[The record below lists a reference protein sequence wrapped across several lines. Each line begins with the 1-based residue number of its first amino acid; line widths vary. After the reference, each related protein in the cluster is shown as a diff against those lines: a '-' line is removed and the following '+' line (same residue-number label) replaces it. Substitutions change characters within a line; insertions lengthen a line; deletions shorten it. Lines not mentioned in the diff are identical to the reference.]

1 MKLLF
6 LFYVFYIL
14 KNCSSLLWFGYTY
27 TYIYIYIYILFFPL
41 LKPFGESW
49 IWKEVRN
56 KLLFGLF
63 FSACSAFKK
72 FVVGG
77 KKGFKS
83 LFNFL
88 GFMNSV
94 CIWHVNHDHETKVK
108 DAQTTY
114 FRMCSYFTKKQSSI
128 YSSCMIADWT
138 CSL

>member
-1 MKLLF
+1 MEK
-6 LFYVFYIL
+6 VG
-14 KNCSSLLWFGYTY
+14 FGRQ
-27 TYIYIYIYILFFPL
+27 
-41 LKPFGESW
+41 EQASVW
-49 IWKEVRN
+49 A
-56 KLLFGLF
+56 F
-63 FSACSAFKK
+63 FSACSACKK
-72 FVVGG
+72 FIVGG

-94 CIWHVNHDHETKVK
+94 CIWHVKHDHETKVK

-114 FRMCSYFTKKQSSI
+114 FRMCNYFTKKQSSI

>member
-1 MKLLF
+1 MEK
-6 LFYVFYIL
+6 VG
-14 KNCSSLLWFGYTY
+14 FGRQ
-27 TYIYIYIYILFFPL
+27 
-41 LKPFGESW
+41 EQASVW
-49 IWKEVRN
+49 A
-56 KLLFGLF
+56 F

-72 FVVGG
+72 FIVGG

-83 LFNFL
+83 LFNFLGFASQKKKKKKNFL

-114 FRMCSYFTKKQSSI
+114 FRMCNYFTKKRSSI